1 MFSEPRNNEEDVRF
15 VRIKTQSNNN
25 SIFTMTKLTA
35 RQKVDALAEAYL
47 HNWETLAPQSPEWY
61 ERAEFLSSVVDPSDP
76 DY

>member
-1 MFSEPRNNEEDVRF
+1 
-15 VRIKTQSNNN
+15 
-25 SIFTMTKLTA
+25 MTKLTA

-76 DY
+76 GYEE